1 MKDTLVIM
9 MEQGTIKSYYTFNA
23 LYKKK
28 HVEISMKLVRK
39 HIKNILLDLVLL
51 MGKH

>member
-9 MEQGTIKSYYTFNA
+9 MEQSRAIIHSMHYV
-23 LYKKK
+23 KKK
-28 HVEISMKLVRK
+28 HVEIFMKLVRK
-39 HIKNILLDLVLL
+39 HMKNILLDLVLL

>member
-9 MEQGTIKSYYTFNA
+9 MEQSRAIIHSMHYIKK
-23 LYKKK
+23 KKK

-39 HIKNILLDLVLL
+39 HMKNILLDLVLL